1 MGNLV
6 LVKGGGDLASGI
18 AHRLFRC
25 GFSVVIS
32 ELPQPTVIRHT
43 VAFAEAVYQGR
54 CAVEGVEAVLSSAA
68 EAAAAIERGIIPVVV
83 DAEGAL
89 WRDLR
94 PWALVDATLAKRNTG
109 TYREQAELVVGVGP
123 GFTAQQDVHVVVET
137 NRGHDLGRV
146 ILKGAAAPNTGV
158 PGAIGGYTQ
167 ERVLRAPAAGLFRC
181 VRAIG
186 DTVCVGEAVAYAG
199 EEPVCTQIAGVL
211 RGLLHEGLQV
221 DAGMKVADVDPR
233 CRREHCFS
241 ISDKARAVGGGVV
254 EALLYLGKN
263 DELL

>member
-18 AHRLFRC
+18 THRLFRC

-54 CAVEGVEAVLSSAA
+54 CKVEGVEAVLSSAA

-83 DAEGAL
+83 DAEGTL

-263 DELL
+263 DGLL

>member
-54 CAVEGVEAVLSSAA
+54 CTVEGVEAVLSSAA

-109 TYREQAELVVGVGP
+109 TYREQAKLVVGAGP

-263 DELL
+263 DGLL

>member
-1 MGNLV
+1 M
-6 LVKGGGDLASGI
+6 
-18 AHRLFRC
+18 
-25 GFSVVIS
+25 VIS

-54 CAVEGVEAVLSSAA
+54 CTVEGVEAVLSSAA

-109 TYREQAELVVGVGP
+109 TYREQAKLVVGVGP

-263 DELL
+263 DGLL

>member
-1 MGNLV
+1 M
-6 LVKGGGDLASGI
+6 
-18 AHRLFRC
+18 
-25 GFSVVIS
+25 
-32 ELPQPTVIRHT
+32 
-43 VAFAEAVYQGR
+43 
-54 CAVEGVEAVLSSAA
+54 
-68 EAAAAIERGIIPVVV
+68 
-83 DAEGAL
+83 
-89 WRDLR
+89 
-94 PWALVDATLAKRNTG
+94 
-109 TYREQAELVVGVGP
+109 
-123 GFTAQQDVHVVVET
+123 HVVVET

-233 CRREHCFS
+233 CRQEHCFS

-263 DELL
+263 DGLL

>member
-1 MGNLV
+1 MKKLV

-18 AHRLFRC
+18 VHRLFRC
-25 GFSVVIS
+25 GFAVVIS
-32 ELPQPTVIRHT
+32 ELPQPTVIRRT
-43 VAFAEAVYQGR
+43 VAFAQAVYEGR
-54 CAVEGVEAVLSSAA
+54 CTVEGVEAVLSSAA
-68 EAAAAIERGIIPVVV
+68 EATAVAARGIIPVVV

-89 WRDLR
+89 WRTLR

-109 TYREQAELVVGVGP
+109 TYKEQAELVIGVGP
-123 GFTAQQDVHVVVET
+123 GFTAQQDVHAVVET

-146 ILKGAAAPNTGV
+146 IMEGAAAPNTGV

-181 VRAIG
+181 VRTIG
-186 DTVCVGEAVAYAG
+186 DTVCAGETVAYAG
-199 EEPVCTQIAGVL
+199 EAPVCTQIAGVL
-211 RGLLHEGLQV
+211 RGLLREGLLV

-233 CRREHCFS
+233 CRQEHCFS

-263 DELL
+263 DESF

>member
-54 CAVEGVEAVLSSAA
+54 CTVEGVEAVLSSAA

-146 ILKGAAAPNTGV
+146 ILEGAAAPNTGI

-186 DTVCVGEAVAYAG
+186 DTVCVGEVVAYAG
-199 EEPVCTQIAGVL
+199 EEPVCTQIDGVL

-263 DELL
+263 DVLL

>member
-54 CAVEGVEAVLSSAA
+54 CTVEGVEAVLSSAA

-109 TYREQAELVVGVGP
+109 TYREQAKLVVGVGP

-221 DAGMKVADVDPR
+221 DAGMKVADVDPG

-263 DELL
+263 DGLL

>member
-54 CAVEGVEAVLSSAA
+54 CTVEGVEAVLSSAA

-109 TYREQAELVVGVGP
+109 TYREQAKLVVGVGP

-137 NRGHDLGRV
+137 NRGHELGRV

-263 DELL
+263 DGLL

>member
-54 CAVEGVEAVLSSAA
+54 CTVEGVEAVLSSAA

-109 TYREQAELVVGVGP
+109 TYREQAKLVVGVGP

-263 DELL
+263 DGLL

>member
-1 MGNLV
+1 MGNLI

-32 ELPQPTVIRHT
+32 ELPQPNVIRHT

-54 CAVEGVEAVLSSAA
+54 CTVEGVEAVLSSAA

-109 TYREQAELVVGVGP
+109 TYREQAKLVVGVGP

-263 DELL
+263 DGLL

>member
-1 MGNLV
+1 MKKLV

-25 GFSVVIS
+25 GFAVVIS
-32 ELPQPTVIRHT
+32 ELPQPTVIRRT
-43 VAFAEAVYQGR
+43 VSFAQAVYEGR
-54 CAVEGVEAVLSSAA
+54 CTVEGVEAVLSSAV
-68 EAAAAIERGIIPVVV
+68 EATATAARGMIPVVV
-83 DAEGAL
+83 DPEGVL
-89 WRDLR
+89 WRTLR

-109 TYREQAELVVGVGP
+109 TYKEQADFVVGVGP
-123 GFTAQQDVHVVVET
+123 GFVAQQEVHAVVET

-146 ILKGAAAPNTGV
+146 ILEGVAAPNTGV

-167 ERVLRAPAAGLFRC
+167 ERVLRAPAAGAFRC
-181 VRAIG
+181 VRTIG
-186 DTVCVGEAVAYAG
+186 DTVCAG
-199 EEPVCTQIAGVL
+199 EVVAHAGGEPVRTQIAGVL

-221 DAGMKVADVDPR
+221 GVGMKVADVDPR
-233 CRREHCFS
+233 CQREHCFS

-263 DELL
+263 DAPV

>member
-54 CAVEGVEAVLSSAA
+54 CTVEGVEAVLSSAA

-109 TYREQAELVVGVGP
+109 TYREQAKLVVGVGP

-146 ILKGAAAPNTGV
+146 ILRGAAAPNTGV

-263 DELL
+263 DGLL

>member
-1 MGNLV
+1 MKKLV

-25 GFSVVIS
+25 GFAVVIS
-32 ELPQPTVIRHT
+32 ELPQPTVIRRT
-43 VAFAEAVYQGR
+43 VSFAEAVYVGR
-54 CAVEGVEAVLSSAA
+54 CTVEGVEAVLRSAA
-68 EAAAAIERGIIPVVV
+68 EAAETVERGFIPVVV

-89 WRDLR
+89 WRTLR

-109 TYREQAELVVGVGP
+109 TYKEQAELVVGVGP
-123 GFTAQQDVHVVVET
+123 GFSAQQDVHAVVET

-146 ILKGAAAPNTGV
+146 ILEGAAAPNTGV

-181 VRAIG
+181 VRTIG
-186 DTVCVGEAVAYAG
+186 DTVCVGETVAYAG
-199 EEPVCTQIAGVL
+199 EEPVHTQIDGVL

-221 DAGMKVADVDPR
+221 ESGMKVADVDPR

-263 DELL
+263 DEPA

>member
-1 MGNLV
+1 MIKLV

-54 CAVEGVEAVLSSAA
+54 CKVEGVEAVLSSAA

-109 TYREQAELVVGVGP
+109 TYREQAKLVVGVGP

-263 DELL
+263 DGLL

>member
-54 CAVEGVEAVLSSAA
+54 CKVEGVEAVLSSAA

-83 DAEGAL
+83 DAEGTL
-89 WRDLR
+89 WRDLH

-233 CRREHCFS
+233 CRREHCFT

-263 DELL
+263 DGLL

>member
-54 CAVEGVEAVLSSAA
+54 CTVEGVEAVLSSAA

-109 TYREQAELVVGVGP
+109 TYREQAKLVVGVGP

-146 ILKGAAAPNTGV
+146 ILQGAAAPNTGV

-263 DELL
+263 DGLL

>member
-54 CAVEGVEAVLSSAA
+54 CTVEGVEAVLSSAA

-109 TYREQAELVVGVGP
+109 TYREQAKLVVGVGP

-186 DTVCVGEAVAYAG
+186 DTVCVGEVVAYAG

-263 DELL
+263 DGLL

>member
-54 CAVEGVEAVLSSAA
+54 CTVEGVEAVLSSAA

-109 TYREQAELVVGVGP
+109 TYREQAKLVVGVGP

-186 DTVCVGEAVAYAG
+186 DTVCAGEAVAYAG

-263 DELL
+263 DGVL

>member
-54 CAVEGVEAVLSSAA
+54 CTVEGVEAVLSSAA

-109 TYREQAELVVGVGP
+109 TYREQAKLVVGVGP

>member
-54 CAVEGVEAVLSSAA
+54 CTVEGVEAVLSSAA

-109 TYREQAELVVGVGP
+109 TYREQAKLVVGVGP

-186 DTVCVGEAVAYAG
+186 DTVRVGEAVAYAG

-263 DELL
+263 DGLL

>member
-1 MGNLV
+1 MKKLV

-25 GFSVVIS
+25 GFAVVIS
-32 ELPQPTVIRHT
+32 ELPQPTVIRRT
-43 VAFAEAVYQGR
+43 VSFAQAVYEGR
-54 CAVEGVEAVLSSAA
+54 CMVEGVEASLRSAA
-68 EAAAAIERGIIPVVV
+68 EAAAAARGIIPVVV
-83 DAEGAL
+83 DPEGVL
-89 WRDLR
+89 WRTLR

-109 TYREQAELVVGVGP
+109 TYKEQAELVIGVGP
-123 GFTAQQDVHVVVET
+123 GFSAQNDVHAVVET

-146 ILKGAAAPNTGV
+146 ILEGAAASNTGI

-167 ERVLRAPAAGLFRC
+167 ERVLRAPAAGAFRC
-181 VRAIG
+181 VRTIG
-186 DTVCVGEAVAYAG
+186 DTVCVGEVVAYAG
-199 EEPVCTQIAGVL
+199 EEPVRTQIAGVL

-221 DAGMKVADVDPR
+221 GAGMKVADVDPR

-263 DELL
+263 DAPV